1 MEPISRKIVENG
13 LFNVLKPLTRLLLAC
28 GFGFKEFTE
37 ISKKAFVSVATSDHG
52 LRGRPTNISRVAVM
66 TGLTRKEVRRIRNL
80 LETPEEEISLKRSP
94 ANKVL
99 GAWYSD
105 PDFCDNVGRPRKLA
119 QDGES
124 GSFTALVRNYGGD
137 IPPIALLRELERGG
151 AVQVEDGGVI
161 PLTRF
166 FEPTPM
172 DDEYLS
178 SSFFS
183 ISNIISTIVHNTLVD
198 RSKEGYAERYVFSS
212 NLTLTAS
219 EQFREMI
226 EEGSIIYL
234 ESLDDWLVGHESVSA
249 KSEELVADDPATVG
263 FGVYFFRQPKK

>member
-1 MEPISRKIVENG
+1 LEQATQKIVENG
-13 LFNVLKPLTRLLLAC
+13 LFNVLRPLARLLLAC

-66 TGLTRKEVRRIRNL
+66 TGLTRKEVKRLRTL
-80 LETPEEEISLKRSP
+80 LASPEEIISLKRSP

-99 GAWYSD
+99 AAWHSD
-105 PDFCDNVGRPRKLA
+105 PNFCDDVGKPRKLP
-119 QDGES
+119 QEGEIS
-124 GSFTALVRNYGGD
+124 SFHALVGTYGGD

-151 AVQVEDGGVI
+151 AVKVEDGGVT

-166 FEPTPM
+166 FEPMPM

-183 ISNIISTIVHNTLVD
+183 ISNIISTIVHNAVVD

-212 NLTLTAS
+212 DLSLSAS
-219 EQFREMI
+219 EQFRNMI
-226 EEGSIIYL
+226 EIGSITYL
-234 ESLDDWLVGHESVSA
+234 ESLDDWLVGHESVSD
-249 KSEELVADDPATVG
+249 KSQEPAINDPAAVG
-263 FGVYFFRQPKK
+263 FGLYFFRQSK

>member
-1 MEPISRKIVENG
+1 MESISRKIVENG

-28 GFGFKEFTE
+28 GFGYKEFAE
-37 ISKKAFVSVATSDHG
+37 ISKKAFVAVATSDHG

-66 TGLTRKEVRRIRNL
+66 TGLTRKEVRRIRNS
-80 LETPEEEISLKRSP
+80 LETLEGRILLKRSP

-99 GAWYSD
+99 GAWHSD
-105 PDFCDNVGRPRKLA
+105 PHFCDNAGKPRKLP
-119 QDGES
+119 QEGES
-124 GSFTALVRNYGGD
+124 RSFNALVRNYGGD

-151 AVQVEDGGVI
+151 AVKVEDGGVT

-166 FEPTPM
+166 FEPMPM

-183 ISNIISTIVHNTLVD
+183 ISNIISTIVHNTIVD

-212 NLTLTAS
+212 DLSFSAS

-226 EEGSIIYL
+226 EEGSITYL
-234 ESLDDWLVGHESVSA
+234 ESLDDWLVGHESVSD
-249 KSEELVADDPATVG
+249 KSHELATDDPATVG
-263 FGVYFFRQPKK
+263 FGVYFFRQPKE